1 MTAVHRATTAAVQ
14 SLYPFMAG
22 PGLGS
27 DAVYIGQ
34 DVYGGGFCFDP
45 WTLYEQKVLTNP
57 NMLVAGEIGSGKSA
71 LVKTL
76 IWRGWV
82 FGRRAA
88 VLDPKGEY
96 GPLCEALGVEPITLR
111 PGGSVRLNPL
121 DPGPVDGALEPA
133 EVQRRQLTLLQS
145 IASASLRRD
154 LTPIERAACRI
165 ALLRCSLD
173 GEVPTLPDVAAALLD
188 PSEDDAA
195 AIRVTADSL
204 AAASHDVALELRR
217 MCDGDLR
224 GMFDGHSTVN
234 VDWDGPLV
242 VIDLSAFVDDEAIG
256 ILMACATAWLH
267 AAVVRPDAGLRYIVL
282 DEAWRLLSHLG
293 TARWLR
299 ASLKLARQHGV
310 ANVLVMHRLSDL
322 LAAGDTGTEK
332 RALAEGLLADTQTR
346 VIYRQ
351 PKDALKAI
359 ADLLGLS
366 VHQGDEIAQLNPG
379 MALWKVGRTDH
390 LVVHDLSEREALLT
404 NTDQR
409 MNPGSEQTRLPPT
422 PATA

>member
-1 MTAVHRATTAAVQ
+1 MTAAHRATTAAVQ

-27 DAVYIGQ
+27 EAVYIGQ

-57 NMLVAGEIGSGKSA
+57 NILIAGEIGSGKSA
-71 LVKTL
+71 LVKTM

-96 GPLCEALGVEPITLR
+96 GPLCEALGVQPIKLR

-121 DPGPVDGALEPA
+121 DPGPGDGQLEPA
-133 EVQRRQLTLLQS
+133 EIQRRQLTLLQS

-154 LTPIERAACRI
+154 LTPVERAACRI
-165 ALLRCSLD
+165 ALLRCSGGD
-173 GEVPTLPDVAAALLD
+173 GVPTVPQVADALLH
-188 PSEDDAA
+188 PTEEDAA
-195 AIRVTADSL
+195 AIRVTADGL

-224 GMFDGHSTVN
+224 GMFDGHSTVE

-242 VIDLSAFVDDEAIG
+242 VIDLSAFADDEGIG

-267 AAVVRPDAGLRYIVL
+267 AAVVRPDAGRRYIVL

-299 ASLKLARQHGV
+299 ASLKLARQNGV
-310 ANVLVMHRLSDL
+310 SNVLVMHRLSDL

-351 PKDALKAI
+351 PSDALQAI

-366 VHQGDEIAQLNPG
+366 EQQSNEIAQLTPG
-379 MALWKVGRTDH
+379 VAMWKVARTDH
-390 LVVHDLSEREALLT
+390 LVAHDLTDREEMLID
-404 NTDQR
+404 TDQR
-409 MNPGSEQTRLPPT
+409 MSGVQGSSLTNSGMEC
-422 PATA
+422 A